1 MASEERTALAELANE
16 LKRIKNILRLERYF
30 NCSEEVDKA
39 HRIIAELANVKFVK
53 STVSDEVLFPIQ
65 GQAFDALVACRA
77 IAEDGAKE

>member
-1 MASEERTALAELANE
+1 MASEEHNALAELAKE
-16 LKRIKNILRLERYF
+16 LKRIRDILRLERYF